1 MLVEIKKVNKEEIA
15 ICTSLDVAE
24 TFGKEHRHVLE
35 DIRRIS
41 NTISTAEF
49 SALFCE
55 DSYIAS
61 NGKRNPMYVMN
72 RDGFA
77 LLVMGYN
84 GEKAMRFK
92 LEYIKQFNAM
102 EKALKGKILEREKG
116 IAVRQALTK
125 ALQQS
130 SENERMHGHAYS
142 TYTNCIYKAL
152 FDKNAKQLREEYG
165 IDKKADLRGCF
176 DKEQLQSIKSMEM
189 LVSGLVDC
197 GWDYSK
203 IKSFIEQTNTKSI
216 AN

>member
-1 MLVEIKKVNKEEIA
+1 MLVKIKKVNKEEIA
-15 ICTSLDVAE
+15 VCTSVDIAE
-24 TFGKEHRHVLE
+24 AFEKEHKHVLE
-35 DIRRIS
+35 DIRKIS

-49 SALFCE
+49 SAPFCE

-72 RDGFA
+72 RDGFT

-84 GEKAMRFK
+84 GEKAMQFK
-92 LEYIKQFNAM
+92 LEYIKQFNEM
-102 EKALKGKILEREKG
+102 EKALRGKLLEREKG

-130 SENERMHGHAYS
+130 SENDRMHGHAYS
-142 TYTNCIYKAL
+142 AYTNCIYKAL
-152 FDKNAKQLREEYG
+152 FDKNAKQLREEYR
-165 IDKKADLRGCF
+165 IDKKADLRSCF

-197 GWDYSK
+197 GWDYNK